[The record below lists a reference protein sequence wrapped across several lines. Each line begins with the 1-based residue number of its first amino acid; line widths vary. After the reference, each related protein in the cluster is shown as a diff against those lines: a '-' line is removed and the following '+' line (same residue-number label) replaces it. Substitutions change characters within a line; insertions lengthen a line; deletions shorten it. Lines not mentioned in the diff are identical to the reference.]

1 MQKIKGRLASATVFS
16 DTAENYAIA
25 QIQLICDNEAAAG
38 SKISIMPDVHPG
50 RIGPI
55 GLTMTVG
62 SKVIPSLVGSDI
74 GCGITYIQIKNTKI
88 EYQRLD
94 KVIREYIPSG
104 AGVRRD
110 PHLYSRDFDFSN
122 LLCRKHINEKKA
134 ELSLG
139 TLGGGNHFIEL
150 CKDKDE
156 NIYAAV
162 HTGSRHL
169 GKEVTDFYV
178 KKGHELLKKKGM
190 VVPYEITYLEGELM
204 EEYLHDVFEVQGYAM
219 LNREIILRELAKHM
233 KWKVE
238 KHGESIHNYVDEN
251 RILRK
256 GAVSAY
262 KEDEVIIP
270 VNMRDG
276 IILAE
281 GKGNP
286 LWNYSAPHGGGRIMS
301 REDVRK
307 THTVSEFKRQV
318 QGIYST
324 TVNAE
329 TLDEAPFAYR
339 GIEEIKDAIK
349 DTVEVRK
356 ILKPIY
362 NYKAGERR

>member
-1 MQKIKGRLASATVFS
+1 MQKIKGRFASANVFS

-25 QIQLICDNEAAAG
+25 QIQQICDNEAAAG
-38 SKISIMPDVHPG
+38 SKICIMPDVHPG

-62 SKVIPSLVGSDI
+62 SKVMPNLVGSDI
-74 GCGITYIQIKNTKI
+74 GCGITYIKLRNKQI

-104 AGVRRD
+104 AGVRRE

-122 LLCRKHINEKKA
+122 LLCKKHVNEKRV

-150 CKDKDE
+150 CKDFDE
-156 NIYAAV
+156 NIYATV
-162 HTGSRHL
+162 HAGSRYL

-178 KKGHELLKKKGM
+178 KKGHELLKKKSID
-190 VVPYEITYLEGELM
+190 VPFELTYLEGELI

-238 KHGESIHNYVDEN
+238 KYGESIHNYVDEN

-270 VNMRDG
+270 VNMKDG
-276 IILAE
+276 IIIAE

-301 REDVRK
+301 REEVRK

-318 QGIYST
+318 KGIYST
-324 TVNAE
+324 TVSAE

-339 GIEEIKDAIK
+339 AIDEIKDAIK
-349 DTVEVRK
+349 DTVKVKK

>member
-1 MQKIKGRLASATVFS
+1 MQKIKGRFTSATVFS
-16 DTAENYAIA
+16 DTAESYAIA
-25 QIQLICDNEAAAG
+25 QVQMICDNEAAAG
-38 SKISIMPDVHPG
+38 SKIRIMPDVHPG
-50 RIGPI
+50 KVAPI
-55 GLTMTVG
+55 GLSMTVG
-62 SKVIPSLVGSDI
+62 SKVMPNLVGSDI
-74 GCGITYIQIKNTKI
+74 GCGITYIRIRKTKI

-94 KVIREYIPSG
+94 KVIREHIPSG
-104 AGVRRD
+104 AGVRREQ
-110 PHLYSRDFDFSN
+110 HLHSRDFDFSN
-122 LLCRKHINEKKA
+122 LLCKKHVNEKKA

-156 NIYAAV
+156 NIYASV
-162 HTGSRHL
+162 HTGSRSL

-178 KKGHELLKKKGM
+178 KKGHKLLKEKGI
-190 VVPYEITYLEGELM
+190 VVPYELTYLEGKLM
-204 EEYLHDVFEVQGYAM
+204 EEYLHDVSEVQGYAM
-219 LNREIILRELAKHM
+219 LNREIILRELAKHT

-238 KHGESIHNYVDEN
+238 KYGESIHNYVDEN
-251 RILRK
+251 RVLRK

-270 VNMRDG
+270 VNMKDG
-276 IILAE
+276 IIIAE

-286 LWNYSAPHGGGRIMS
+286 LWNYSAPHRGGRIMS
-301 REDVRK
+301 REEVRK

-339 GIEEIKDAIK
+339 GIDEIVEAIK
-349 DTVEVRK
+349 DTVEVKK